1 MRLKQQSQQP
11 DSSAANLFKKPQIN
25 HSNGGGGWI
34 RTSVL
39 RENGFTVR
47 RL

>member
-1 MRLKQQSQQP
+1 MRIHQQKHAH
-11 DSSAANLFKKPQIN
+11 DLFK
-25 HSNGGGGWI
+25 NGGGGWI
-34 RTSVL
+34 RTNVL